1 MANLGLVGY
10 NKRFLYAVVGEP
22 GSTHDARLLK
32 ESSIFHKILKGDV
45 LPDRDI
51 SLGDF
56 GYVSL
61 ATVGDSAFP
70 QFSWL
75 IKGYNEIT
83 HDMQQRYSNKRLC
96 GARVVTENAYGILK
110 RRWRILYKKTECR
123 LFNLRYVIMGC
134 IALHN
139 LCIGLAD
146 PSGPRWKLEVQ
157 EFALIRKQL
166 LREDIKESALNRMT
180 ISNWLWMDHS

>member
-56 GYVSL
+56 EYVSL

-83 HDMQQRYSNKRLC
+83 RDMQQRYSNKRFC

-110 RRWRILYKKTECR
+110 GR
-123 LFNLRYVIMGC
+123 
-134 IALHN
+134 
-139 LCIGLAD
+139 
-146 PSGPRWKLEVQ
+146 
-157 EFALIRKQL
+157 
-166 LREDIKESALNRMT
+166 
-180 ISNWLWMDHS
+180 